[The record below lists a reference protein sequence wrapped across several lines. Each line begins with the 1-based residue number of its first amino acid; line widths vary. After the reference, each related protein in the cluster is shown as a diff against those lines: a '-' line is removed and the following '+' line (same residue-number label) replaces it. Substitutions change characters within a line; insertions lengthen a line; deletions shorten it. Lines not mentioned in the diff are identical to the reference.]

1 MNILSSIV
9 FGIALLGLLLVVNST
24 FNHDYDNSR
33 PLAQETYEV
42 GFNVSE
48 IKDIGGNIISL
59 HDNGSIIPA
68 WIVSGRWKLVESPG
82 NDTSNTIENLNFTAN
97 ITMANID
104 GTNTH
109 RHKLTDFKLSNMT
122 FQNKTVILDGTISF
136 TSSGSSIGIPEG
148 LPKQIPIIIKIM
160 NLRTISIDMD
170 NKTVK
175 QHFGNSPIYGKI
187 V

>member
-9 FGIALLGLLLVVNST
+9 FGIALLGVSLVVNST
-24 FNHDYDNSR
+24 FNHDYNNSR
-33 PLAQETYEV
+33 PSAQEISEV

-59 HDNGSIIPA
+59 HDNGSITPA
-68 WIVSGRWKLVESPG
+68 WIVSGRWKLVESPS
-82 NDTSNTIENLNFTAN
+82 NNTSTTIENLNFTAN
-97 ITMANID
+97 ITMASID

-122 FQNKTVILDGTISF
+122 FQNNTIILDGTISF
-136 TSSGSSIGIPEG
+136 ASSGSNIGIPEG
-148 LPKQIPIIIKIM
+148 LPKQIPISVKII
-160 NLRTISIDMD
+160 NLRIISIDMD
-170 NKTVK
+170 NKTVR

>member
-1 MNILSSIV
+1 MNLLSSIV
-9 FGIALLGLLLVVNST
+9 FGIALLGVLLVVNST

-33 PLAQETYEV
+33 SLAQENSEV

-48 IKDIGGNIISL
+48 IKDLSGNIISL
-59 HDNGSIIPA
+59 HNNDSIIPA
-68 WIVSGRWKLVESPG
+68 WIVSGRWKLVESPS
-82 NDTSNTIENLNFTAN
+82 NDTSTTIENLNFTTN
-97 ITMANID
+97 ITMTSID

-109 RHKLTDFKLSNMT
+109 RHKLTDFKFSNMT
-122 FQNKTVILDGTISF
+122 FQNNTVIIDGTISF
-136 TSSGSSIGIPEG
+136 ASSGSNIVIPEG
-148 LPKQIPIIIKIM
+148 LLKQIPISIKIM